1 MLKEELQTIREAI
14 QNEVEGYEFYK
25 LAAEQSGSEESEKA
39 FMLLAEEEL
48 KHANY
53 LKELFD
59 KIKKGDDDFQLA
71 FVEEVPSPDI
81 YNWDKVDGRFT
92 GKAMAVFGIAIQLE
106 KASIDFYQKAMEN
119 TKVEQAKELYK
130 TLIKWEKVHLDQFT
144 KEYEKYKE
152 EWWADQSFAPF

>member
-1 MLKEELQTIREAI
+1 MLNEELKVIREAI

-25 LAAEQSGSEESEKA
+25 LAGENSESEESKKA

-53 LKELFD
+53 LKELAE
-59 KIKKGDDDFQLA
+59 KIKEGDDDFQLA

-81 YNWDKVDGRFT
+81 YNWEKVEGRFT
-92 GKAMAVFGIAIQLE
+92 SKGMAVFGIAIQLE
-106 KASIDFYQKAMEN
+106 KASIDFYEKAMEK

-144 KEYEKYKE
+144 KEYESYRTQ
-152 EWWADQSFAPF
+152 WWSEQSFEPF